1 MRNYYFRKEKITPTL
16 WYRSQTVKDPSVVSS
31 YISPCLIN
39 INYHCALACDDVE
52 LQVYKIL
59 DCKPSIASAS
69 YHCENTHELLN
80 HQGLEKNV
88 RIRCI
93 YAVFPAYCILLSVLH
108 IRHCDIVYNKQQQIK
123 QKYACLLILL
133 ATLYA

>member
-16 WYRSQTVKDPSVVSS
+16 RYRSQTVKDPSVVSS
-31 YISPCLIN
+31 HISLCLIN
-39 INYHCALACDDVE
+39 INYQCALACDDVE

-59 DCKPSIASAS
+59 DCKPNIASAS

-93 YAVFPAYCILLSVLH
+93 YAVFPAYQYYTL
-108 IRHCDIVYNKQQQIK
+108 DIAISFTTSSSKLNKSTLV
-123 QKYACLLILL
+123 CLF
-133 ATLYA
+133 YSPHFMHS